1 MHRKIGVR
9 VMFFNKLAISH
20 IILIALMCTLLTL
33 NLMAKSLGD
42 PFDGDKLQNP
52 EWKWKSK
59 RVEGEKPE

>member
-1 MHRKIGVR
+1 MC
-9 VMFFNKLAISH
+9 FNKLAISH
-20 IILIALMCTLLTL
+20 IILIVLMCTLLTL

-59 RVEGEKPE
+59 RVEGE